1 VCPGGV
7 VCWERVGEWILPSVL
22 VGIPLGVVAIRRLDA
37 ETFRR
42 ICMSF
47 DVWVV
52 GFGLSRT
59 LIALKLAT
67 SPLAYSAMFAAV
79 LLDAFLLITFFRSRR
94 SALAAA

>member
-1 VCPGGV
+1 MQ
-7 VCWERVGEWILPSVL
+7 VGSWIVPSVL
-22 VGIPLGVVAIRRLDA
+22 VGIPLGAWAIRRLDA

-59 LIALKLAT
+59 LITLKLAQ
-67 SPLAYSAMFAAV
+67 SPAAYSAMAAAGAIDLV
-79 LLDAFLLITFFRSRR
+79 LLYFFFHVHLRR
-94 SALAAA
+94 NRPAAG